1 MKQKELFKA
10 VANEVNLPI
19 YKVKEVYDSLWKNI
33 GSTLISGESIKI
45 GNLGTLKVKT
55 TKSRAG
61 RNPKTGEVIQIPE
74 KKTLKFKVS
83 RTFKNILN

>member
-1 MKQKELFKA
+1 MKQKDLFRE
-10 VANEVNLPI
+10 VASEVNLPI

-33 GSTLISGESIKI
+33 GSSLLAGESVKL
-45 GNLGTLKVKT
+45 GNLGTFKVKT
-55 TKSRAG
+55 TKSRVG

-83 RTFKNILN
+83 KTFKNILN